1 MPVSVK
7 IESFCKTYG
16 AYREDEM
23 KPLVVLD
30 FEGTSRLSSARA
42 TEIGLVQLS
51 DKLEIES
58 EFESVINS
66 PVAPFKSALSV
77 SRLSRAE
84 ISSAPS
90 FGQLWHLLRSQIS
103 GKVLVA
109 HNKIYETN
117 VLQNELRAIS
127 ITQLPPFICTLEW
140 SRKILGLKVKNH
152 TLPTVCSYFDIEL
165 NQAHEAL
172 ADARATAALFREL
185 AKLSPTLVEEVNRLS
200 AQVVSYPEISLN
212 SVSTQSRERFQA
224 QVGNEELIKMAIER
238 VTKFRKT
245 LVVVTGTPDEGK
257 EEFRLV
263 MAGVGL
269 VYRETPPTMGTA
281 FVVQANISPGMSKIR
296 KASELGV
303 PVLSEKDALLLVQKL
318 KGN

>member
-1 MPVSVK
+1 M
-7 IESFCKTYG
+7 IQ
-16 AYREDEM
+16 
-23 KPLVVLD
+23 LVVVD
-30 FEGTSRLSSARA
+30 FEGTSTLSSARA
-42 TEIGLVQLS
+42 TEIGLVKLS
-51 DKLEIES
+51 EEFEIES
-58 EFESVINS
+58 EFESVIGS

-84 ISSAPS
+84 ISSAPT
-90 FGQLWHLLRSQIS
+90 FGQLWPLLRNQIS
-103 GKVLVA
+103 GKILVA
-109 HNKIYETN
+109 HNKIYEIN

-127 ITQLPPFICTLEW
+127 IEHLPPIICTLEW

-172 ADARATAALFREL
+172 ADARATAGLLREL
-185 AKLSPTLVEEVNRLS
+185 TKLSPALIDEINRLS
-200 AQVVSYPEISLN
+200 AQVVSYPEV
-212 SVSTQSRERFQA
+212 SVHFVGTQPRERFQA
-224 QVGNEELIKMAIER
+224 EVGNEDSIAKAFER
-238 VTKFRKT
+238 VTNFQKT

-269 VYRETPPTMGTA
+269 VYRETPPTMGTG

-296 KASELGV
+296 KAHELGV
-303 PVLSEKDALLLVQKL
+303 PVLSESDALLLVEKL
-318 KGN
+318 KGV

>member
-1 MPVSVK
+1 MNN
-7 IESFCKTYG
+7 
-16 AYREDEM
+16 
-23 KPLVVLD
+23 LVVLD
-30 FEGTSRLSSARA
+30 FEGTSTLSSARA
-42 TEIGLVQLS
+42 TEIGLVELS
-51 DKLEIES
+51 EEFEIES
-58 EFESVINS
+58 EFESVISS

-90 FGQLWHLLRSQIS
+90 FDQLWPLLRSQIS

-117 VLQNELRAIS
+117 VLQNELRAMS
-127 ITQLPPFICTLEW
+127 IAQVPPFICTLEW

-152 TLPTVCSYFDIEL
+152 TLATVCSYFDIEL
-165 NQAHEAL
+165 IQAHEAL
-172 ADARATAALFREL
+172 ADARATAALLREL
-185 AKLSPTLVEEVNRLS
+185 AKLSPALVDEVNRLS
-200 AQVVSYPEISLN
+200 AQVVSYPEVSVN

-224 QVGNEELIKMAIER
+224 EVGNEEIIEKAIER

-263 MAGVGL
+263 MAKVGL
-269 VYRETPPTMGTA
+269 VYRETPPTLGTA

-296 KASELGV
+296 KAIELGV
-303 PVLSEKDALLLVQKL
+303 PVLSESDALLLVEKL
-318 KGN
+318 KGH

>member
-1 MPVSVK
+1 M
-7 IESFCKTYG
+7 
-16 AYREDEM
+16 
-23 KPLVVLD
+23 
-30 FEGTSRLSSARA
+30 
-42 TEIGLVQLS
+42 
-51 DKLEIES
+51 
-58 EFESVINS
+58 
-66 PVAPFKSALSV
+66 
-77 SRLSRAE
+77 
-84 ISSAPS
+84 
-90 FGQLWHLLRSQIS
+90 
-103 GKVLVA
+103 A
-109 HNKIYETN
+109 HNKIYETK

-152 TLPTVCSYFDIEL
+152 TLSTVCSFFDIEL

-185 AKLSPTLVEEVNRLS
+185 AKLSPALVEEVNRLS
-200 AQVVSYPEISLN
+200 AQVVSYPEVSVN
-212 SVSTQSRERFQA
+212 SVSTQSRERFRA
-224 QVGNEELIKMAIER
+224 QVGNEEIIMKAIER
-238 VTKFRKT
+238 VTKLRKT